1 MTPVADSMAPSPP
14 TGAERNVRPSGRP
27 GKDPFELV
35 IGAILHRRMRPILF
49 DFRREAEFQTV
60 SPWAFFA
67 HIFPSAPIQ
76 EYEREFQEVLGSRPF
91 PPERATP
98 YRPITGISDVEG
110 LVYYSLIRQ
119 ARPEIVVET
128 GVANGRSSTFMLE
141 ALERNGHG
149 RLISIDIAADVGA
162 LIPAALRSRWE
173 LRVLPTRGKKPA
185 FRATMGSIPPIDV
198 FVHDSDHSYGWQWL
212 EYEEAWR
219 RMTAG
224 GFLLADDADS
234 CYALLDFARAQN
246 SRTTNLVTEKNV
258 LGSLRKPIA

>member
-1 MTPVADSMAPSPP
+1 
-14 TGAERNVRPSGRP
+14 
-27 GKDPFELV
+27 
-35 IGAILHRRMRPILF
+35 MRPILF
-49 DFRREAEFQTV
+49 DFQREAEFQTV
-60 SPWAFFA
+60 SPGAFFS
-67 HIFPSAPIQ
+67 HIFPGAALRD
-76 EYEREFQEVLGSRPF
+76 YEAEFQEVLGSRSV
-91 PPERATP
+91 PPGMSTP

-149 RLISIDIAADVGA
+149 RLISFDIAADVGA
-162 LIPAALRSRWE
+162 LIPAALRSRWQ
-173 LRVLPTRGKKPA
+173 LRVLPTRGKKSA
-185 FRATMGSIPPIDV
+185 FRAAMGSIPPVDV
-198 FVHDSDHSYGWQWL
+198 FVHDSDHSYDWQWL

-234 CYALLDFARAQN
+234 CYALLDFARSQKT
-246 SRTTNLVTEKNV
+246 RTTNLVTEKNV